1 LRDKEIINIIAEQLR
16 NEFPNQ
22 VIDNIIEKSERL
34 YSVMRLKQPLNEINK
49 AKIILKKLLKEL

>member
-1 LRDKEIINIIAEQLR
+1 MRDKEIINIIAEQLR